1 LDAMRVCCA
10 GLDVHQAMVVACIVK
25 GPLESKSKV
34 EIREFSTV
42 LSGLLALQDWLSE
55 EGCTDV
61 AMESTGVYW
70 KPINNVLES
79 TCDITLGNARHIKN
93 LPGRKTD
100 INDARWIAELHRS
113 GLIRKSF
120 VAPQAIRELRD
131 LTRYRKKLKGTETSE
146 RNRILKILEDANIK
160 ISTYMTDVFGVSGR
174 LMLNAL
180 INGEVIEAAHLAE
193 LAKGRLRIK
202 IPELTQALN
211 GRVTKHH
218 RNIIKKSLDHVIF
231 LEQQIAEI
239 ESDME
244 QYFAPYQNEI
254 KLLDTIPG
262 VGLHV
267 ARVILAEI
275 GPDMSVF
282 PSEAHIS
289 SWAGLSPG
297 NNVSA
302 GKKKSTRTPKGNE
315 ALTTAL
321 LEAAWAASKSRTF
334 LGSKFWSM
342 VGRKGKKKA
351 ATAIAHKIL
360 VIAYHILET
369 GEAYNELGADFLEK
383 RRSISTEEL
392 MVRRLTKLGYNIAG
406 IPENRVQAKLA

>member
-1 LDAMRVCCA
+1 MWAFDPDIQTDYDHLEHKLLLPRAQIPNFRLSDGCALLRKDRYFLDAMRVCCA

-25 GPLESKSKV
+25 GPLESRPKV

-42 LSGLLALQDWLSE
+42 LSGLLALQDWLSD
-55 EGCTDV
+55 EGCMDV

-70 KPINNVLES
+70 KPVNNVLES
-79 TCDITLGNARHIKN
+79 TCDVTLGNARHIKN

-146 RNRILKILEDANIK
+146 RNRIHKILEDANIK

-180 INGEVIEAAHLAE
+180 IHGEVIEAAHLAE
-193 LAKGRLRIK
+193 LAKGKLRAK

-218 RNIIKKSLDHVIF
+218 RNFIKKSLDHVIF

-244 QYFAPYQNEI
+244 EYFAPYQKEI
-254 KLLDTIPG
+254 ELLDTIPG

-267 ARVILAEI
+267 AQSILAEI
-275 GPDMSVF
+275 GADMSVF

-289 SWAGLSPG
+289 SWAGVSPG
-297 NNVSA
+297 NNESA
-302 GKKKSTRTPKGNE
+302 GKKKHTNTQG
-315 ALTTAL
+315 
-321 LEAAWAASKSRTF
+321 
-334 LGSKFWSM
+334 
-342 VGRKGKKKA
+342 
-351 ATAIAHKIL
+351 
-360 VIAYHILET
+360 
-369 GEAYNELGADFLEK
+369 
-383 RRSISTEEL
+383 
-392 MVRRLTKLGYNIAG
+392 
-406 IPENRVQAKLA
+406 Q